1 MPRRGAYSITP
12 VAGYN
17 VCWQAP
23 AIGDVQVPA
32 GLWLDTCSTAN
43 AVPGSGDGGRARSVP
58 REASSEVGIALSR
71 LLERRE
77 RTIHRRPSDT
87 SARSEPALS

>member
-23 AIGDVQVPA
+23 AIGDEQVPLA
-32 GLWLDTCSTAN
+32 G
-43 AVPGSGDGGRARSVP
+43 ARSAVLVVGGGEAGCRVGEP
-58 REASSEVGIALSR
+58 RFSISQGPPFRGPR
-71 LLERRE
+71 LLWNESWANVSRWVLAPASTGLR
-77 RTIHRRPSDT
+77 
-87 SARSEPALS
+87 SAA